1 MWWRGRRW
9 QWRHARD
16 PHPQLC
22 LEYDEGLEVEL
33 LGEAAKCGHDGRPGG
48 DGRERERGG
57 YGNKENE
64 RVGGKER
71 EGGKGVGRGSRE
83 STYK

>member
-9 QWRHARD
+9 QWRHACD
-16 PHPQLC
+16 PHPQLR

-33 LGEAAKCGHDGRPGG
+33 LGEAAKRGHDGRPGG
-48 DGRERERGG
+48 DGRERGG

-71 EGGKGVGRGSRE
+71 EGEKGVGRGSRE
-83 STYK
+83 STCK

>member
-16 PHPQLC
+16 PHPQLR
-22 LEYDEGLEVEL
+22 LKYDEGLEVEL
-33 LGEAAKCGHDGRPGG
+33 LGEAAKRGHDGRPGG

-57 YGNKENE
+57 GTGTKRTKGWE
-64 RVGGKER
+64 GKKER
-71 EGGKGVGRGSRE
+71 ERKG
-83 STYK
+83 